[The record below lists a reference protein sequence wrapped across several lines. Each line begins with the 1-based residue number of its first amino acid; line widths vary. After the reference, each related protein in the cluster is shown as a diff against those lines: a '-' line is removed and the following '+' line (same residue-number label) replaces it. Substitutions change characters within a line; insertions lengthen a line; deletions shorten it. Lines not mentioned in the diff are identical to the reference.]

1 MLGRGGWTCATE
13 VSRRWRAWA
22 ISLVDMEDCS
32 SIDSDDTGGVLS
44 MLAFRRLAMGSPSF
58 FFFGILVYINYGF
71 GAELYQ
77 LIDGG
82 ISADD

>member
-1 MLGRGGWTCATE
+1 
-13 VSRRWRAWA
+13 
-22 ISLVDMEDCS
+22 
-32 SIDSDDTGGVLS
+32 